1 MFWKSR
7 RKKAHDL
14 LQQVKI
20 EESQRVLLNAATET
34 ANAAHAVTTLLKSRL
49 DDALKQF
56 QYTASI
62 LNDALFVCDL
72 DGIIRASNPAAR
84 HMFGEPSLIDTSILS
99 LFDLGSETVKSADV
113 LWTMIRHSSRWC
125 VNDPAPLRG
134 RQPNTGS
141 LFWVEPACATLDWSD
156 GTASMLVI
164 VRNVDPIVALRETGR
179 EAKGRFQSLFDL
191 SFDGLLI
198 EQNDRIVAA
207 NEVVGQMFGYTTPE
221 LLNRPISVL
230 FVPEDH
236 GRVEANLDKCTFTVH
251 GVHACGTLR
260 TIVFSATQVTWK
272 SATARLITVRDI
284 TEIRELDRELGS
296 RHGDNG
302 IDMICCFGPD
312 YKVTFANPSFA
323 RAQGTDRKAILGTDV
338 RLYLGKQTCESFEA
352 DLGTLTVSH
361 PSTRI
366 QVRDESNPER
376 LLVQDWIDHAV
387 FDESGRPIEYQRVGR
402 DISTAMQAMLA
413 PK

>member
-7 RKKAHDL
+7 RKKANDL

-56 QYTASI
+56 QYTARI

-72 DGIIRASNPAAR
+72 DGVIRASNPAAR
-84 HMFGEPSLIDTSILS
+84 HMFGEPSLIDTNILG
-99 LFDLGSETVKSADV
+99 LFDLGDQPVQNADV
-113 LWTMIRHSSRWC
+113 LWTLIRHSSRWC
-125 VNDPAPLRG
+125 INDPAPLRG
-134 RQPNTGS
+134 RMPNTGN
-141 LFWVEPACATLDWSD
+141 LIWIEPACATLDWSD

-164 VRNVDPIVALRETGR
+164 IRNVDPIVALREAGR
-179 EAKGRFQSLFDL
+179 EAKGRFQTLFDL

-207 NEVVGQMFGYTTPE
+207 NDVVGQMFGYTTAE
-221 LLNRPISVL
+221 LLDRPISVL

-236 GRVEANLDKCTFTVH
+236 GRVEANLDKCSFTVH
-251 GVHACGTLR
+251 GMHASGALR
-260 TIVFSATQVTWK
+260 TIVFSATRVTWK
-272 SATARLITVRDI
+272 SATARLITVRDV
-284 TEIRELDRELGS
+284 TEIRELDRDERS
-296 RHGDNG
+296 HHGDNG

-312 YKVTFANPSFA
+312 YSITFANPSFA
-323 RAQGTDRKAILGTDV
+323 KAHGLDRKTIVGTDV
-338 RLYLGKQTCESFEA
+338 RNYLGMQSIDSFEA
-352 DLGTLTVSH
+352 DLATLSVGH

-366 QVRDESNPER
+366 QVRDDRDPDN
-376 LLVQDWIDHAV
+376 LVVQDWIDHAV
-387 FDESGRPIEYQRVGR
+387 FDEAGRPIEFQRVGR
-402 DISTAMQAMLA
+402 DISQAMRTLLQGR
-413 PK
+413 

>member
-7 RKKAHDL
+7 RKKALDQ
-14 LQQVKI
+14 LQQIKI

-56 QYTASI
+56 QYTARI

-72 DGIIRASNPAAR
+72 DGVIRASNPAAR
-84 HMFGEPSLIDTSILS
+84 HMFGEASLIDSNVVN
-99 LFDLGSETVKSADV
+99 LFDLGEQPVKNADV
-113 LWTMIRHSSRWC
+113 LWTLIRHSSRWS
-125 VNDPAPLRG
+125 VNDPSPLRG
-134 RQPNTGS
+134 RQPVTGN

-156 GTASMLVI
+156 GTASVLVI
-164 VRNVDPIVALRETGR
+164 VRNIDPIVALRDSGR

-207 NEVVGQMFGYTTPE
+207 NEVVGNMFGYSTSE
-221 LLNRPISVL
+221 LLDRPISVL

-236 GRVEANLDKCTFTVH
+236 GRVEANLDKCSFTVH
-251 GVHACGTLR
+251 GAHASGSLR
-260 TIVFSATQVTWK
+260 TIIFSAAQVTWK
-272 SATARLITVRDI
+272 NATARLITVRDI
-284 TEIRELDRELGS
+284 TEIRELDPHTGS

-312 YKVTFANPSFA
+312 FKVTFANPCFA
-323 RAQGTDRKAILGTDV
+323 KAQGTDRKSILGTDI
-338 RLYLGKQTCESFEA
+338 RLYLGQQSQETFLA
-352 DLGTLTVSH
+352 DLDTLTISH
-361 PSTRI
+361 PSTRT
-366 QVRDESNPER
+366 QVRDETVPGE
-376 LLVQDWIDHAV
+376 LVVQDWIDHAV
-387 FDESGRPIEYQRVGR
+387 FDEAGRPIEYQRVGR
-402 DISTAMQAMLA
+402 DISTAMKALLA
-413 PK
+413 SR